1 MADINTYVAKNYEL
15 WGAGFGVL
23 TYKGQVLDLISDFN
37 DSGQPALGE
46 PLDVMTI
53 NDQRPRTIIPPMA
66 ISSGTFTFTTYGL
79 RDLGVWATVFNQ
91 KFKNAGDLV
100 DIFNQQL
107 EDGAMQISWITVD
120 LSGVPSKVYTYD
132 GVVIVNGQKNPHID
146 NRGAKQASYTFT
158 CKYVRVQE
166 QVKNQNK
173 VGH

>member
-66 ISSGTFTFTTYGL
+66 ISSGTFTFTTFYVALFTNTPNIITSG
-79 RDLGVWATVFNQ
+79 TT
-91 KFKNAGDLV
+91 AG
-100 DIFNQQL
+100 Q
-107 EDGAMQISWITVD
+107 
-120 LSGVPSKVYTYD
+120 LSGTGNEVTAT
-132 GVVIVNGQKNPHID
+132 GTG
-146 NRGAKQASYTFT
+146 
-158 CKYVRVQE
+158 YVRVAI
-166 QVKNQNK
+166 NRDSTS
-173 VGH
+173 